1 MTEIT
6 ASLVKELRDKTG
18 AGMMNCKKALGEAD
32 GDLEAAID
40 WLRKKGMAAAAK
52 KSGRVAVEGL
62 IGVAVEGDVGA
73 LVEVNAET
81 DFVSR
86 NDVFQA
92 YVRTVTGLALEKDDD
107 LSSLLA
113 GEYPESGR
121 SVEEELTH
129 LIATIGE
136 NMSFRRAARLQVE
149 EGVMA
154 SYIHNSVVPG
164 MGRIGVLVGLSS
176 TGDKEK
182 LSDLGKQV
190 AMHVAAANPQ
200 SVSQDDL
207 DPELVER
214 ERAILAEQAR
224 ASGKPEEIIGKM
236 VEGRLRKFFEEVALL
251 DQTFVIDGENK
262 VSQAIAEAAK
272 DIGAEVTITGFVRF
286 ALGEG
291 VERKE
296 EDFATEVAAAA
307 GA

>member
-1 MTEIT
+1 MAEIT

-18 AGMMNCKKALGEAD
+18 VGMMDCKQALSEND
-32 GDLEAAID
+32 GDLEAAVD
-40 WLRKKGMAAAAK
+40 WLRKKGMAAADK
-52 KSGRVAVEGL
+52 KSGRIAAEGL
-62 IGVAVEGDVGA
+62 IGVAIKGNVGA

-92 YVRTVTGLALEKDDD
+92 YVRTVTGLALEKGDD

-113 GEYPESGR
+113 GECPESGR

-136 NMSFRRAARLQVE
+136 NMSLRRAARLQVE
-149 EGVMA
+149 DGVMA
-154 SYIHNSVVPG
+154 SYIHNSVVPS

-176 TGDKEK
+176 SGDKEK

-207 DPELVER
+207 DPELIER
-214 ERAILAEQAR
+214 ERAILVEQAR
-224 ASGKPEEIIGKM
+224 ASGKPEDIIGKM
-236 VEGRLRKFFEEVALL
+236 VEGRLRKFFEEVVLL
-251 DQTFVIDGENK
+251 DQTFVIDGESK